1 MPRDQRSF
9 GGDPLPAQ
17 RALTRQA
24 PLRTVPDIMT
34 ARAPLLSLLLL
45 APGAFPALANT
56 QTYPV
61 RPIRLVVPFPP
72 GGTIDFVGRLV
83 AQGIGDRIG
92 QTVVVD
98 NRGGA
103 GGMIGVELVVKS
115 APDGYT
121 LCLCGAGSMISST
134 LMAAKPP
141 YDARRDIAPVSLVAS
156 APYLLLVRNAPG
168 LNSVQ
173 DLLTQAKQNPGKL
186 NYGSAGSGSTAHLAA
201 ALFASMAQINVVHVP
216 YKGSAPAATDLFGGQ
231 IQFLLEAIGAG
242 TQYVKTGRLRALGV
256 STLKRS
262 RLLPDLPTIHE
273 QGVTGYEITTW
284 HALGAPRCTP
294 PAIVER
300 LSREA
305 VASLQAPEARE
316 RLAVVGVEPHG
327 TTPAQMGEFI
337 NREFPRWEKLL
348 TQLGLRGRP

>member
-173 DLLTQAKQNPGKL
+173 DLLIQAKQIP
-186 NYGSAGSGSTAHLAA
+186 
-201 ALFASMAQINVVHVP
+201 AS
-216 YKGSAPAATDLFGGQ
+216 
-231 IQFLLEAIGAG
+231 
-242 TQYVKTGRLRALGV
+242 
-256 STLKRS
+256 
-262 RLLPDLPTIHE
+262 
-273 QGVTGYEITTW
+273 
-284 HALGAPRCTP
+284 
-294 PAIVER
+294 
-300 LSREA
+300 
-305 VASLQAPEARE
+305 
-316 RLAVVGVEPHG
+316 
-327 TTPAQMGEFI
+327 
-337 NREFPRWEKLL
+337 
-348 TQLGLRGRP
+348 

>member
-1 MPRDQRSF
+1 MRRS
-9 GGDPLPAQ
+9 GALRV
-17 RALTRQA
+17 RAKT
-24 PLRTVPDIMT
+24 
-34 ARAPLLSLLLL
+34 LLLL
-45 APGAFPALANT
+45 ACLTMCAHTGLPLA
-56 QTYPV
+56 QPYPV
-61 RPIRLVVPFPP
+61 RPIRLVVPFPA

-83 AQGIGDRIG
+83 AQGVGDRVG

-141 YDARRDIAPVSLVAS
+141 YDARRDIAPVSVVAA
-156 APYLLLVRNAPG
+156 APYLLLVRHVPGAPG
-168 LNSVQ
+168 LTSVQ
-173 DLLTQAKQNPGKL
+173 DLITQAKQNPGKL
-186 NYGSAGSGSTAHLAA
+186 NYGSAGTGSTAHLAA
-201 ALFASMAQINVVHVP
+201 ALFASMANINVVHVA

-231 IQFLLEAIGAG
+231 IQFLMEAIGAG

-262 RLLPDLPTIHE
+262 MLLPDLPTIHE
-273 QGVTGYEITTW
+273 QGVTGYEMTTW
-284 HALGAPRCTP
+284 HAVGAPRGTL

-305 VASLQAPEARE
+305 VAAIQAPDARE
-316 RLAVVGVEPHG
+316 RLAVAGVEPIG

-348 TQLGLRGRP
+348 TQLGLRGKP